1 MSRFVVLDERKDEIF
16 EEIFDTLEDANRFA
30 ESEWSRMTK
39 YDRKG
44 RRVWVGEDRTGE
56 YGTEDDNG
64 VVNCDLWVVEGGFD
78 SDSISNPSE
87 ITATLRIARQ
97 GNSLSLNVTREVK
110 AIGAD
115 YGDLVEVTIRRL

>member
-64 VVNCDLWVVEGGFD
+64 VVNCDLWAVERGFD